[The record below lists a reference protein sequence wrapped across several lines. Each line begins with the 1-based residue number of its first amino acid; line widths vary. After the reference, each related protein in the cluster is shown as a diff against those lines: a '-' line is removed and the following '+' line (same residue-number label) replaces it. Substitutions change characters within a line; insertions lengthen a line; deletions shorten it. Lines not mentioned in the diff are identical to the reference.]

1 MTGPAESLLRVER
14 LRTEFRLP
22 DGRHA
27 AAVDEVSFSIGRG
40 ETLGLV
46 GESGSGK
53 SVTALSIV
61 RLVPPPGRIVRG
73 RVELE
78 GRNLLEIDERDM
90 PQIRGRRI
98 GFIFQEP
105 MAALN
110 PVYTI
115 GYQIEETLAV
125 HDLARGAAARRR
137 ALELLDAAR
146 IPEPQRRAKEYPHQL
161 SGGLRQRA
169 MIALAIAADPA
180 LLIADEP
187 TTALDVTVQAEI
199 LVLLRDMRRQFH
211 LSLLLITHD
220 FGVIAEMVDRVAV
233 MRRPHCR
240 AGASRIFQS
249 PAHPSRGTS
258 RVYAAIGGLAG
269 SQTDAAP
276 TDGNRRRRQAR
287 RGDGPR
293 RRSAPPGCVR
303 ARCGTF
309 DPCARRRRRRPGG
322 ARPDGAVFP
331 ARRHSAPMN
340 PLLTVR
346 HLVKEFPRRGRLFRA
361 DGSVGGR

>member
-1 MTGPAESLLRVER
+1 VTGPAESLLRVER

-61 RLVPPPGRIVRG
+61 RLLPPPGRIVRG

-199 LVLLRDMRRQFH
+199 LDLLRDMRRQFH

-233 MRRPHCR
+233 MY
-240 AGASRIFQS
+240 AGRIVEQAPVDRVFQS
-249 PAHPSRGTS
+249 PAHPYTRGLLACMPRLEGTT
-258 RVYAAIGGLAG
+258 LAG
-269 SQTDAAP
+269 SQTEGAP
-276 TDGNRRRRQAR
+276 TDRSRRRRLSAIAGTVPAL
-287 RGDGPR
+287 GDL
-293 RRSAPPGCVR
+293 PPGC
-303 ARCGTF
+303 AFAPRCPERF
-309 DPCARRRRRRPGG
+309 DPCRAAAPPEVLAAPDQTARCYLHGG
-322 ARPDGAVFP
+322 IPP
-331 ARRHSAPMN
+331 P
-340 PLLTVR
+340 
-346 HLVKEFPRRGRLFRA
+346 
-361 DGSVGGR
+361 